1 MKVIEGSTSDIAL
14 GLIAIVEVPQLW
26 SQWHPSV
33 STYRGGDWP
42 DMEQSYR
49 IASAISWGESMAFA
63 GLVSWIIGQKWP
75 LYGAIALCLVA
86 QFFYGWFVHHPA
98 PGNPRFD
105 ENATKKIV
113 LPEMAD
119 LLAFIPSG

>member
-1 MKVIEGSTSDIAL
+1 MRLKGTPAEIAL
-14 GLIAIVEVPQLW
+14 GLVAIVEVPQLW

-42 DMEQSYR
+42 DMENSYR

-63 GLVSWIIGQKWP
+63 GLVAWIIEERWP
-75 LYGAIALCLVA
+75 IYGAIALCAVA

-98 PGNPRFD
+98 PGNPRAA
-105 ENATKKIV
+105 ENAARHYV
-113 LPEMAD
+113 LPDVAE
-119 LLAFIPSG
+119 LLAYIPAG